1 MEENYLVK
9 KKEQEED
16 KRKKRGLLYL
26 LGIKNRRMLFLVLA
40 FILTIVVLSTST
52 YAWFTS
58 NFTVS
63 VQPLD
68 VQVSSGSGIQIS
80 TDAVNWKSMITL
92 ADIQA
97 GYSGGLNKVPDGE
110 MSPVS
115 TVKTAYADATTW
127 SQGLRMY
134 KGTIVNDVNSGVM
147 YLDSVEEAD
156 NSTTE
161 KNYIA
166 FDLFIKLDYKATEAA
181 PTQKV
186 YFTSGTGITTYG
198 AANTYIEYAGRMG
211 FVVQGNQPSSSSVDT
226 LRHIKGATAVKI
238 YEPNY
243 DVHTANGLANARDNY
258 NITGYLSD
266 PTDPTSEVVAYA
278 QSGDQPAVPYYG
290 VKAAFEYDDEED
302 TTAPGYVP
310 SGTRLY
316 STESSKFELV
326 EPDYQTTAANTSTF
340 EFMNLAP
347 GVTKIRVY
355 MWVEGQ
361 DIDCENTASGGNVQ
375 FNLGFTL
382 EPSATPTPTP
392 AP

>member
-1 MEENYLVK
+1 MEEKMLVK
-9 KKEQEED
+9 KNQQEED
-16 KRKKRGLLYL
+16 KRKKRGFLYL

-40 FILTIVVLSTST
+40 FLLTIVILSTSA

-63 VQPLD
+63 VQPID

-97 GYSGGLNKVPDGE
+97 GYTDGVNKVPTAE

-115 TVKTAYADATTW
+115 TVKAAYANATTK
-127 SQGLRMY
+127 SQGLAMY
-134 KGTIVNDVNSGVM
+134 KGTIVNDVNTGVM
-147 YLDSVEEAD
+147 YLDSVQED
-156 NSTTE
+156 DDSTTE

-166 FDLFIKLDYKATEAA
+166 FDLFIKLDYKATEQA

-186 YFTSGTGITTYG
+186 YFTSGTGIDTYG
-198 AANTYIEYAGRMG
+198 AANTFIEYAGRMG
-211 FVVQGNQPSSSSVDT
+211 FVVNGNLPSSSTVDQ
-226 LRHIKGATAVKI
+226 LRNIKGATGVYI

-243 DVHTANGLANARDNY
+243 DVHTQNGINNGRDNY
-258 NITGYLSD
+258 QITGY
-266 PTDPTSEVVAYA
+266 TTTGNAT
-278 QSGDQPAVPYYG
+278 AVPYYG
-290 VKAAFEYDDEED
+290 VKAEFEYDDTED
-302 TTAPGYVP
+302 PTAQGYTP
-310 SGTRLY
+310 SGTLLN
-316 STESSKFELV
+316 STDSTKFASV
-326 EPDYQTTAANTSTF
+326 TPDFQTTADNNSTF
-340 EFMNLAP
+340 EFMNMAP

-361 DIDCENTASGGNVQ
+361 DIDCENTASGGNVE

-382 EPSATPTPTP
+382 EPSATATPTP
-392 AP
+392 QP